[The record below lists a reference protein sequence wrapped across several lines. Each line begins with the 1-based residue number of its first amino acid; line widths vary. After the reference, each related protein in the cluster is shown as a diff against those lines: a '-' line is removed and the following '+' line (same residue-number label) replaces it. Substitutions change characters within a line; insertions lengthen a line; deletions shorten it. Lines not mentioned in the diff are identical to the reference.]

1 MSCNGNW
8 RKTVYVNADPGGL
21 GMQWNWRKTVCVNA
35 DPGGLGLQVLGA
47 GCEYWDESESLEAV
61 SESTQ
66 SAHMYVCEEACLSRH
81 GCFSVHCCVPGRI
94 PRTYTIMVGEVEPF
108 RSSSGENLQ

>member
-1 MSCNGNW
+1 MLTLTQVAWACSGTGE
-8 RKTVYVNADPGGL
+8 RQFVLTLTQVA
-21 GMQWNWRKTVCVNA
+21 
-35 DPGGLGLQVLGA
+35 LGLQVLGA

-66 SAHMYVCEEACLSRH
+66 SAHMYVCEEAYLSRH